1 MGFDGYIICFVIRRW
16 SDSMSQSI
24 RILLMHYLT
33 ELQKIYGSHLK
44 CVILYGSYARGDYT
58 PDSDI
63 DIMLLVDLPTEE
75 IEKYSDE
82 LSELDFEYNV
92 QYDVWM
98 MPVVKNQLHF
108 AKWTEAYPFYSNVKR
123 EGVVLYHFKRDY
135 CGTD

>member
-1 MGFDGYIICFVIRRW
+1 MPR
-16 SDSMSQSI
+16 SI
-24 RILLMHYLT
+24 RVLLMQYLT

-44 CVILYGSYARGDYT
+44 SVILYGSYARGDYT

-123 EGVVLYHFKRDY
+123 EGVVLYCFERDF

>member
-1 MGFDGYIICFVIRRW
+1 
-16 SDSMSQSI
+16 MSQSI
-24 RILLMHYLT
+24 RVLLMQYLT

-44 CVILYGSYARGDYT
+44 SVILYGSYARGDYT

-98 MPVVKNQLHF
+98 MPVVKNQHTNL
-108 AKWTEAYPFYSNVKR
+108 
-123 EGVVLYHFKRDY
+123 LD
-135 CGTD
+135 